1 MRGRAR
7 AGERGRKENVSE
19 SVCECLI
26 QVLFKAKS
34 TTATMMAR
42 RCSSSSHSKSS
53 HAQISHAL
61 FLRHAPAYPGDLY
74 FPALYFLPLACVC
87 VFVFVFVCAR
97 RACTRGNKESM
108 AERERGGGA
117 GVQPSGA
124 YANDAG
130 SSRTLEFNF
139 LFHSSLV

>member
-74 FPALYFLPLACVC
+74 FPALYFLPLARACVYVCACACVC
-87 VFVFVFVCAR
+87 VHAR
-97 RACTRGNKESM
+97 KKESM
-108 AERERGGGA
+108 AEREGGRGA
-117 GVQPSGA
+117 GVQPA
-124 YANDAG
+124 CACANDAG

-139 LFHSSLV
+139 LFHSSRV